1 MRNPVR
7 LTLFT
12 VEDANRVAG
21 EIRPELQRLAR
32 LKREFDRLQRRM
44 EVQAL
49 AAAGATEDNPD
60 ARELRRMTE
69 RRDVLA
75 GELTMGVQAVQR
87 RGCLVKDLDRGLV
100 DFYALSGDR
109 LIFLC
114 WHMGEAEIAHW
125 HALDAGFA
133 GRQPLQGS
141 ERE

>member
-1 MRNPVR
+1 MGHPVR

-32 LKREFDRLQRRM
+32 LKGEFDRLQRRM